1 MVHMNLGKA
10 RGKEAQSR
18 RKDWSVETIFYIN
31 PKKRA
36 NQVVDTLKKTVRQY
50 EEDPKITRMPY
61 TAWKEIAIDVIS
73 ESIDEAEAA
82 IHQQYRIKQVKDK
95 VFRLVLIMIAVGSA
109 TIAFWS
115 GFLVLG
121 RLVNGG

>member
-1 MVHMNLGKA
+1 MVHMKPGNG
-10 RGKEAQSR
+10 RGDEVQSR
-18 RKDWSVETIFYIN
+18 RKNWSVETIFYIN

-61 TAWKEIAIDVIS
+61 TEWKEIAIDVIS
-73 ESIDEAEAA
+73 ESIAEAEEA

-95 VFRLVLIMIAVGSA
+95 VYKLILMMIAVGCA